1 MSGLVGLTLDLNG
14 DGQVDAQF
22 YNASY
27 PSGNYY
33 ATGASGVG
41 GARLLVTPQGPYDG
55 GSYLAAL
62 GAGFVI
68 GGPTNEFLFW
78 AAQNAP
84 NGYGQAAVVGTY
96 LPDEG
101 DLIPDGDFYG
111 TTAFMGIEF
120 QVASEW
126 YYGWV
131 RIRGGTSGLSD
142 DGQQFYLNPTGWI
155 LDWAYETRPDTPILA
170 GAIPEPSTSAL
181 LTVGGTLLWLF
192 RRARRG

>member
-1 MSGLVGLTLDLNG
+1 MKREFVRLAASLLCSAAPACMAQGTTVYYQPAQPMSGLVGLTLDLNG

-84 NGYGQAAVVGTY
+84 NGYGQAAVVGPTC
-96 LPDEG
+96 LMKETSFPMA
-101 DLIPDGDFYG
+101 
-111 TTAFMGIEF
+111 TSTA
-120 QVASEW
+120 
-126 YYGWV
+126 
-131 RIRGGTSGLSD
+131 
-142 DGQQFYLNPTGWI
+142 
-155 LDWAYETRPDTPILA
+155 RP
-170 GAIPEPSTSAL
+170 
-181 LTVGGTLLWLF
+181 LLWGSNFKL
-192 RRARRG
+192 RRSGIMAGYESAAEPPASPMMDNSST